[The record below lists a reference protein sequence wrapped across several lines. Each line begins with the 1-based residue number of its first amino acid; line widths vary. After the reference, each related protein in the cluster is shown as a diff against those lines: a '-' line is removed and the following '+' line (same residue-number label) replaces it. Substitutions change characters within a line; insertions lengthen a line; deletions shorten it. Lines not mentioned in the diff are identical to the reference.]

1 MRERG
6 MRMTVAIN
14 STLRIAKTDEM
25 GGSRLIKISE
35 AAKLS
40 AAPKIAA
47 SPSKL
52 FCKLTD
58 VYSGPTRILSPIKP
72 MMMLHRF
79 FIFSFSSG
87 TKNLTRMIVKIGVV
101 PIKIAEML
109 LLILC
114 CPKPIKKKGMT
125 ASSNAIQK

>member
-1 MRERG
+1 MRDRG
-6 MRMTVAIN
+6 IRIIVAIN
-14 STLRIAKTDEM
+14 NTLRIAKTEEI

-52 FCKLTD
+52 LCKLTE
-58 VYSGPTRILSPIKP
+58 VIPGPIRILSPIKP
-72 MMMLHRF
+72 IMMLNRF

-87 TKNLTRMIVKIGVV
+87 TKSLTRIMVKIGVV
-101 PIKIAEML
+101 PIRIAEI
-109 LLILC
+109 LLI
-114 CPKPIKKKGMT
+114 IR
-125 ASSNAIQK
+125 